1 MFVFFSTECCRSMLA
16 ARVIGMTFCV
26 GSRRLK
32 DGAGFRYTVSINNLT
47 VPALVTT
54 WRQPLLS
61 GCMLMKCR
69 QADKEHPI
77 WVPERL
83 TQKLLPLAETTD
95 KEDAVVPDN
104 PEARDTG

>member
-1 MFVFFSTECCRSMLA
+1 
-16 ARVIGMTFCV
+16 
-26 GSRRLK
+26 
-32 DGAGFRYTVSINNLT
+32 
-47 VPALVTT
+47 
-54 WRQPLLS
+54 
-61 GCMLMKCR
+61 MKCR
-69 QADKEHPI
+69 QADKQHPI